1 MFESVYKICTLVNF
15 PYSATEWENV
25 KKIRTTKCN
34 SYRRNWICLTS
45 TMIEF
50 LPWWNHMKSC
60 SLFLQR
66 SFKTNSKKLPGR
78 LSFDRS
84 PDWTEN
90 TWLAKTWTWSH
101 ELRLFC
107 DAFCHFILFS
117 FFLFVIYSIFSLF
130 KILNRSKSVYK
141 GLDAHLVDV
150 RN

>member
-15 PYSATEWENV
+15 SYSATEWENV
-25 KKIRTTKCN
+25 KKIRITKCN
-34 SYRRNWICLTS
+34 SYRRNWICLNA

-66 SFKTNSKKLPGR
+66 SFKINSKKLPGR

-117 FFLFVIYSIFSLF
+117 FFYLWFIQFFHFLKYLIGVKAFTKVWTRTLWM
-130 KILNRSKSVYK
+130 
-141 GLDAHLVDV
+141 
-150 RN
+150 